1 METIGSWWMWT
12 GFAIFVVV
20 ACAVDLLVLQR
31 KGDDKVSVGQALRWS
46 ALWVVL
52 ALIFNALLWW
62 YIDGESGRELANQKG
77 SEFLTGYI
85 IEKSLAVDNIFVFLM
100 LFTFFGVPPHLQKRC

>member
-1 METIGSWWMWT
+1 
-12 GFAIFVVV
+12 VV

-62 YIDGESGRELANQKG
+62 YIDGQSGRELANQKG
-77 SEFLTGYI
+77 SEFLTGYL

-100 LFTFFGVPPHLQKRC
+100 LFSFFVVPPHLAFVSLRRCSSSSL